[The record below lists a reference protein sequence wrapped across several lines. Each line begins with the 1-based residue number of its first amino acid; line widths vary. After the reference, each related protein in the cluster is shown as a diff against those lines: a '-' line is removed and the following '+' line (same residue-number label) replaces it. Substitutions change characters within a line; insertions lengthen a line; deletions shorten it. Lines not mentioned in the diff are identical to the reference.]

1 MQIAKIKWARA
12 GTNHEAVWAR
22 GKMHRGLLVEERTQH
37 QLVPEHHAGRLRRDD
52 IRVPGEGWAGAG
64 ALAAGKESEMKSA
77 AAHFISQGRRE
88 FGL

>member
-1 MQIAKIKWARA
+1 
-12 GTNHEAVWAR
+12 
-22 GKMHRGLLVEERTQH
+22 MHRGLLVEERTQH
-37 QLVPEHHAGRLRRDD
+37 QLVPEHQAGRLRRDD

-77 AAHFISQGRRE
+77 AAHFISRGRRE